1 MRDLGG
7 EGENVRA
14 AESGDSANEIKTA
27 LNITT
32 STTQCSEVEQSIA
45 SWVRDKAPLITP

>member
-1 MRDLGG
+1 MRVLGG
-7 EGENVRA
+7 KGKNVRA

-32 STTQCSEVEQSIA
+32 STSQCALYTGVN
-45 SWVRDKAPLITP
+45 